1 MRLTYFLIVLG
12 VVVLYV
18 VYRRTGLIPKKDAA
32 DLLKKGAIVIDVRT
46 PAEFYSGHL
55 SQAYNMPLD
64 EVENLVA
71 NKVKDRSK
79 VLLLHCQSGFRA
91 RTAKQRLAS
100 IGYKNVFVL
109 GSYERAFRIV
119 SGRSL

>member
-12 VVVLYV
+12 ITILYV

-32 DLLKKGAIVIDVRT
+32 DLLRKGALVIDVRT

-71 NKVKDRSK
+71 NKVRDRGK

-91 RTAKQRLAS
+91 RTAQRRLAS
-100 IGYKNVFVL
+100 MGYKNVFVL

-119 SGRSL
+119 SSKTL

>member
-12 VVVLYV
+12 ITILYL

-32 DLLKKGAIVIDVRT
+32 DLLKKGALVIDVRT

-64 EVENLVA
+64 EVENLVS
-71 NKVKDRSK
+71 NKVRDRGK
-79 VLLLHCQSGFRA
+79 VMLLHCQSGFRA
-91 RTAKQRLAS
+91 RTAKARLEAL
-100 IGYKNVFVL
+100 GYKNVFVL
-109 GSYERAFRIV
+109 GSYERAFKIV